1 MLLWQKAALPRS
13 LNSKSQR
20 SPSLCLPRAGDKG
33 GCCWPGI
40 CSLSGSL
47 LPWHES
53 FFQIYYRVF
62 LSQHV
67 FLFLPDPAALW
78 CLRPWEE
85 VYERVLDLCST
96 PSVEGALTRGRSW
109 LVSKMEIPGFGKIS
123 TSVRSKAFRPWE
135 ECAENLVVTE
145 ISGKEE
151 LRFGFKGSRRDWS
164 KRNDSGAEGPQYQE
178 EHPRESKGARV
189 F

>member
-1 MLLWQKAALPRS
+1 MLLAW
-13 LNSKSQR
+13 N
-20 SPSLCLPRAGDKG
+20 
-33 GCCWPGI
+33 
-40 CSLSGSL
+40 L
-47 LPWHES
+47 LP
-53 FFQIYYRVF
+53 FRVF
-62 LSQHV
+62 VALAWK
-67 FLFLPDPAALW
+67 LFSDLLQSILEPACFPLPPWPCSPLVLKA
-78 CLRPWEE
+78 WEE